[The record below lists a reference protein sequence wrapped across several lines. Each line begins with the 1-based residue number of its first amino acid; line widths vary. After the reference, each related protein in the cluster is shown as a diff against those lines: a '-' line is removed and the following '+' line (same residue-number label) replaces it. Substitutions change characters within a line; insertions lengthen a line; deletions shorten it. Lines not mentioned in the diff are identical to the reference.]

1 MESGVPL
8 ANPRELSDSEV
19 QKGQEFENSINESN
33 KRYGYFV
40 LIHVSL
46 YNCVTSF
53 TRTFDDS
60 FDNCLTGST

>member
-1 MESGVPL
+1 MGSGVPF

-33 KRYGYFV
+33 KWYGYFV

-53 TRTFDDS
+53 TFDDS
-60 FDNCLTGST
+60 FDDCLTGST

>member
-1 MESGVPL
+1 MGSGVPL

-53 TRTFDDS
+53 TFDDS
-60 FDNCLTGST
+60 FYNCLTGST